1 VALAIAWLTACEQS
15 MFCKTKISEGPSDMI
30 RVSLDGLFGDSYL
43 LTRLQLFW
51 RSIILNDDNLM
62 DQLTDQKTW
71 MLRSC
76 LHFSPNSLVAAAS
89 KEA

>member
-43 LTRLQLFW
+43 LTRLQLF
-51 RSIILNDDNLM
+51 LEVNYP
-62 DQLTDQKTW
+62 Q
-71 MLRSC
+71 
-76 LHFSPNSLVAAAS
+76 
-89 KEA
+89 